1 MELEHSPRSSNAAVS
16 VLLGQRWREMHA
28 TEKSMYVAAARKIK
42 EDFVVSNPDARRGAG
57 RKNKRKLE
65 PTTSPSSKVA
75 RNVTPPSLHALAL
88 VGSRLNQEPMG
99 NSATDDEPLPP
110 AACHEPPPQTHTAP
124 TSAGPSCAPLS
135 AGSCPGATP
144 WCTYGRSS
152 TYWPSPAASTRPT

>member
-1 MELEHSPRSSNAAVS
+1 
-16 VLLGQRWREMHA
+16 
-28 TEKSMYVAAARKIK
+28 MYVAAARKIK

-99 NSATDDEPLPP
+99 NATDDEVPQPP
-110 AACHEPPPQTHTAP
+110 AACPEPHPQTHTAP
-124 TSAGPSCAPLS
+124 TSAGPSCTPSPSLLDQLCTVAENEHTAAAQMLS
-135 AGSCPGATP
+135 ALSAF
-144 WCTYGRSS
+144 S
-152 TYWPSPAASTRPT
+152 